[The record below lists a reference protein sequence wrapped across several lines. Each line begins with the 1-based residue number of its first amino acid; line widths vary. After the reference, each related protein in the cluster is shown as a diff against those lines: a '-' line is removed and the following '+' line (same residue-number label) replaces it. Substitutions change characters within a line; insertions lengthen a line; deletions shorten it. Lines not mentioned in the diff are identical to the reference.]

1 MVFTCFAILTASGLF
16 GLRASIFHL
25 MTLVWQGY
33 AIASCEESGEWELA
47 LDRHPANL
55 IIIKFLQAQW
65 MFPGMIQVSF
75 AEIHKS
81 FLPGSHVRNERGEV
95 RTWQHDLS
103 CLGR

>member
-1 MVFTCFAILTASGLF
+1 MRLLPAKKV
-16 GLRASIFHL
+16 
-25 MTLVWQGY
+25 
-33 AIASCEESGEWELA
+33 ESGSWPWTGILQIQ
-47 LDRHPANL
+47 L
-55 IIIKFLQAQW
+55 IKILQAQW

-75 AEIHKS
+75 AEFHKS